1 MTFTLFFVYCI
12 LQWCLRQLDE
22 RGLFC
27 GIPIHILTHVVLAL
41 IFYILLLVSNRIG
54 VMISVLTSGAVD
66 HGFGRVKPKTI

>member
-1 MTFTLFFVYCI
+1 MSLHTDTLTN
-12 LQWCLRQLDE
+12 Q
-22 RGLFC
+22 LFC